1 MSHAL
6 ARLIS
11 SHGVGEEAMAVVCR
25 HCRCIF
31 GPSLRVRWLLLNVIV
46 S

>member
-11 SHGVGEEAMAVVCR
+11 SHGVGEESMAVVCR

-31 GPSLRVRWLLLNVIV
+31 GPPLRVIWLLNVIV